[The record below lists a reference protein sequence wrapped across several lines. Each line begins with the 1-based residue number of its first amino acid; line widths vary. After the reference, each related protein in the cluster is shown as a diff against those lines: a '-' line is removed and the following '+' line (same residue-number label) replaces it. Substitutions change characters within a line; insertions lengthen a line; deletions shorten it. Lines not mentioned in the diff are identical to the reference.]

1 MRNNIIVRKGVLV
14 SFITITIKLSFLLKK
29 VNPIFVLLS
38 LLFLRFFFAIFEQ
51 EIGWLLKIT
60 STIFIFL
67 QLYGLSIRLM
77 LPIDST
83 EPFRMLH
90 RILTL
95 FFAIVLTA
103 IYSFIL
109 ILYSRKLTASSAMSA
124 ADSIGDGS
132 VEAGGEGDD
141 GSNAATAL

>member
-1 MRNNIIVRKGVLV
+1 
-14 SFITITIKLSFLLKK
+14 
-29 VNPIFVLLS
+29 
-38 LLFLRFFFAIFEQ
+38 
-51 EIGWLLKIT
+51 
-60 STIFIFL
+60 
-67 QLYGLSIRLM
+67 M

-124 ADSIGDGS
+124 AADSIGDGS
-132 VEAGGEGDD
+132 VEAGAEGDD
-141 GSNAATAL
+141 GSNVATAL